1 MPNVGH
7 LSLARDLLLG
17 RLDPVP
23 AGLCDAGHLRWFTRS
38 SLAEAL
44 EESGWTVASIE
55 SAPGAPP
62 PDPEPFLALASA
74 WPDADRESL
83 RRTSGSRTATRAE

>member
-7 LSLARDLLLG
+7 LSVVRDLLLG
-17 RLDPVP
+17 RHDPVP

-38 SLAEAL
+38 SLAESL
-44 EESGWTVASIE
+44 EEAGWAIASLE
-55 SAPGAPP
+55 GLEGAPP
-62 PDPEPFLALASA
+62 PDREPFDALVRA

-83 RRTSGSRTATRAE
+83 ATYQWIATARPR